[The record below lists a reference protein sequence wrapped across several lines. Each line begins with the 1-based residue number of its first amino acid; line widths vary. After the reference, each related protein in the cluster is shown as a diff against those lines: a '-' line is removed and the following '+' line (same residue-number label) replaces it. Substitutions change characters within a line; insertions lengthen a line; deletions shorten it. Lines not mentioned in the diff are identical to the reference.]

1 MNDRW
6 RSATMIAAVAACA
19 CSMALTGAG
28 GALAGT
34 HVATGGQAAA
44 SGGTWGTAQEVP
56 GTAALTQDGGG
67 AVVSVSCASADNC
80 SAGGRYV
87 DGNGNIQSFVAKE
100 VDGTWQS
107 AEQIPGTAALG
118 VNTAVNSVSC
128 ASVGN
133 CSAGGQ
139 YTPAG
144 TNHIESFVADEVNGT
159 WQDAIEVPGTAALN
173 PGGQGQGV
181 LSVSCASAGNCSA
194 GGLYADGSGGV
205 QAFVAN
211 EVNGTW
217 QDAVEVP
224 GTAALNQNGNAVL
237 TSVSCASA
245 GNCSAGGSYSGSSGN
260 QAFAV
265 KEVNGT
271 WQDAIEVPGIG
282 TLNQDDSATINTV
295 SCASAGK
302 CSAGGTYLD
311 SANHRQVFVANEVNG
326 TWQDAIEVPGTATL
340 NQDGQAELYSVS
352 CAAAGKCS
360 AGGWYT
366 DSSGNTQAFAA
377 NEVNGTWQDAIEV
390 PGTATLN
397 QDGRAAVN
405 TVSCPVAGECS
416 AAGYYR
422 DSSGN
427 TQAFVANEVNGK
439 WEAAIEVPGTA
450 TLNQGGFAETES
462 VSCATA
468 GNCSAGGTYTDSN
481 PFNQAFVVNETN

>member
-144 TNHIESFVADEVNGT
+144 TNHIES
-159 WQDAIEVPGTAALN
+159 
-173 PGGQGQGV
+173 
-181 LSVSCASAGNCSA
+181 
-194 GGLYADGSGGV
+194 
-205 QAFVAN
+205 FVAN